1 MKIPQIDFIGR
12 RKPCLIVSAALMVI
26 GLATFL
32 FFGKDAKYGLDFS
45 GGTMLEVKFE
55 RPIAVKELEDMR
67 NGLSKNGIK
76 ASIQQIGK
84 GDELFIKLKGT
95 QDEKTSGAIEKIL
108 EENAKEFSYSSTYV
122 GPSVSKNLK
131 SSALKSIF
139 LGWFCMLIY
148 IAMRFEFRW
157 AVASIIA
164 IIHDVLITL
173 GLYLLTGREINTPTV
188 AAFLTLIGFSIN
200 DTIVVFDRIRENLKL
215 TRKEDY
221 GVVINNSINQ
231 TLTRT
236 IITSLTVLI
245 TAGALYIFGKGD
257 MADFAFVMTFGVFIG
272 TYSSVFIASPII
284 YEWHIRSKVKQ

>member
-12 RKPCLIVSAALMVI
+12 RKPCLIVSGLLMVI
-26 GLATFL
+26 GLVVFL
-32 FFGKDAKYGLDFS
+32 FFPASAKYGLDFS
-45 GGTMLEVKFE
+45 GGTMLDVKFE
-55 RPIAVKELEDMR
+55 RPIAVKELEDIR
-67 NGLSKNGIK
+67 KGLEKNGIK

-84 GDELFIKLKGT
+84 GNEIIIKTKGT
-95 QDEKTSGAIEKIL
+95 QDEKTSGVIKKIL
-108 EENAKEFSYSSTYV
+108 EEKEKNFSWSSTYV

-131 SSALKSIF
+131 SSALKSIL
-139 LGWFCMLIY
+139 LGWICMLIY
-148 IAMRFEFRW
+148 IAFRFEFRW

-173 GLYLLTGREINTPTV
+173 GIYLLTGREFNTPTV
-188 AAFLTLIGFSIN
+188 AAFLTLIGFSTN

-236 IITSLTVLI
+236 IITSLTVLF
-245 TAGALYIFGKGD
+245 TAGALYLFGGGEV
-257 MADFAFVMTFGVFIG
+257 ADFAFVMTFGVFIG
-272 TYSSVFIASPII
+272 TYSSIFVASPII
-284 YEWHIRSKVKQ
+284 YEWHIRSKVK

>member
-12 RKPCLIVSAALMVI
+12 RKPCLIISAALMVI
-26 GLATFL
+26 GLLTF
-32 FFGKDAKYGLDFS
+32 FFFPSSTKYGLDFS

-55 RPIAVKELEDMR
+55 KPIVVKELEGIR
-67 NGLSKNGIK
+67 KGLEKKGIK

-84 GDELFIKLKGT
+84 GNELIIKLKGT
-95 QDEKTSGAIEKIL
+95 QDEKTSGLIKKIL
-108 EENAKEFSYSSTYV
+108 EEKEKNFSWSSTYV

-131 SSALKSIF
+131 SSALKSIL
-139 LGWFCMLIY
+139 LGWLCMLVY
-148 IAMRFEFRW
+148 IAFRFEFRW

-164 IIHDVLITL
+164 LIHDVLITL
-173 GLYLLTGREINTPTV
+173 GLYLLTGREFNTPTV

-231 TLTRT
+231 TLSRT
-236 IITSLTVLI
+236 IITSLTVLF
-245 TAGALYIFGKGD
+245 TAGALYLFGGGD
-257 MADFAFVMTFGVFIG
+257 VADFAFVMTFGVFIG

-284 YEWHIRSKVKQ
+284 YEWHIRSKVK